1 MGHARHRR
9 DRRRALAGQA
19 TVALGPDLA
28 CACPLH
34 QRGDALGFRR
44 AAGGHADEL
53 SRDGTQGAVDAGAR
67 EGHRPRDHHLERL
80 CGARGR
86 RLAVWPVRHP
96 GRDVCT
102 RRAALPHLRCRAAGS
117 GAQLRRSRARKPRP
131 PALARRSGGGNGSH
145 PGGRGGTMKG
155 NVVKLARAGSLIV
168 LLASA
173 AGAGAEVYDLPPPG
187 TDVIGAVT
195 TVEARAADTLLDIGR
210 RHGVGYEEIVRANP
224 DVDVWLPGEGT
235 RVVLPPRY
243 ILPPGPRRGVVL

>member
-1 MGHARHRR
+1 
-9 DRRRALAGQA
+9 
-19 TVALGPDLA
+19 
-28 CACPLH
+28 
-34 QRGDALGFRR
+34 
-44 AAGGHADEL
+44 
-53 SRDGTQGAVDAGAR
+53 
-67 EGHRPRDHHLERL
+67 LERL

-117 GAQLRRSRARKPRP
+117 GAQLRRTRGRKPRP
-131 PALARRSGGGNGSH
+131 PALARRSGGGTGSH
-145 PGGRGGTMKG
+145 PGGRRRTMKG
-155 NVVKLARAGSLIV
+155 NVVKRARAGSLIV

-235 RVVLPPRY
+235 RVVLPTRY
-243 ILPPGPRRGVVL
+243 ILPPGPRRGVVLNLPEYRLYYFPEPKPGEPAVVMTYPVSIGRMDWATPLGETRIVSKVVKPSWYPPESVRKEHAEEGRPLP